1 MSSPKNDLQQ
11 RLAHYRQI
19 KLSVTG
25 RKSGRTISVPV
36 WFVLD
41 GLAVCG
47 I

>member
-1 MSSPKNDLQQ
+1 MSSPKNVLQQ